1 MVFYFLVS
9 IVFIA
14 EVIIGLTVFIYL
26 LKADKMIL
34 KYNDI
39 VDETKP
45 SIKSLMIVVRKIS
58 KQLVELAPMV
68 ANQIKAFLFDL
79 LIGQLKSLLGTLT
92 FILVKK
98 EVEKHV

>member
-1 MVFYFLVS
+1 MIFYFLIS

-14 EVIIGLTVFIYL
+14 EVIIGLTVFMYL
-26 LKADKMIL
+26 VKADKMIL

-45 SIKSLMIVVRKIS
+45 SIKSLMIIIRKIS

-68 ANQIKAFLFDL
+68 ANQIKTFFANL

-92 FILVKK
+92 FVLVKK
-98 EVEKHV
+98 EVEKRV

>member
-68 ANQIKAFLFDL
+68 ANQIKAFLVDL

>member
-45 SIKSLMIVVRKIS
+45 SVKSLMIVVRKIS

>member
-58 KQLVELAPMV
+58 KQLIELAPMV
-68 ANQIKAFLFDL
+68 ANQIKAFLVDL